1 MFTKIPMN
9 HKNNTSSPQNLNG
22 YRKNVYLGDVIRV
35 TRHLKIWKHRISRE
49 SSWTIRKNRGALKY
63 LKNSKW
69 DAYSN
74 PNEPRKQQIF
84 LPKLE

>member
-1 MFTKIPMN
+1 MKT
-9 HKNNTSSPQNLNG
+9 Q
-22 YRKNVYLGDVIRV
+22 
-35 TRHLKIWKHRISRE
+35 WISRE
-49 SSWTIRKNRGALKY
+49 SSWTIRKNGGVLKY

>member
-1 MFTKIPMN
+1 MDIKGILMDN
-9 HKNNTSSPQNLNG
+9 KKNG
-22 YRKNVYLGDVIRV
+22 GV
-35 TRHLKIWKHRISRE
+35 
-49 SSWTIRKNRGALKY
+49 LKY